1 MGKAEK
7 ILSVFFLFFL
17 LLLLFSF
24 PFSCGEEKK
33 RKREQTRIDDRI
45 LVDSSF
51 FVDQFG
57 FAYPQMVSFISPG
70 DYLDVRA
77 KLSCPSYPRNISVEI
92 FLSSDEVVSTE
103 EDFKA
108 EVTPYSF
115 YCQGELDVLMRV
127 YIPDDVPPAPLFLIS
142 VFSSD
147 KTKLVITKR
156 IFVQRKENV
165 YDLLSRRWKEL
176 PYMNLGNIRFVSSP
190 YYNVEEGKMEFFAVS
205 DDGKL
210 YSFDFIVSNLPDFL
224 KEARGYEQ
232 EATDYA
238 RETTLG
244 EEGSEPITTVQ
255 LWSLPEVLT
264 TYVPERGSYEEA
276 YLSKLGSETFLFLKS
291 SRAIDVFLEGTNGR
305 FLYAGETKPFSLDT
319 TFYYECNFCFV
330 ASGSYYFLPP
340 SCDFALRIDRW
351 RMVGD
356 PIIINTI
363 DFPEVCIS
371 AYLVGENQRKVVMVG
386 GNAIYVFPSVST
398 ESPELY
404 STYEIGYET
413 DYVIPGDKQEKI
425 YVIGFPSA
433 STYMKIKE
441 FDLNSFSFSSTFSL
455 PITFQFD
462 FYVPISLQHFI
473 FVSRKDDGRGAELTV
488 VSREGNKTYSGVV
501 DDGRKIYFFRRDE
514 KLFLLFQGGDSI
526 HGFVFEEGEKPE
538 KEFSGYF
545 SGTPVDTILSEKK
558 IFVISD
564 MGSRFIIFEYGSVP
578 SSGNLYFSSVKLERF
593 QYFFFPED
601 TFFVFFTD
609 DLGCWVERESC
620 EGSEY
625 IFLKSGEFLSE
636 ELIFK
641 HTSPVKQKLL
651 GIHFIKLDLPDYS
664 MQVPLVLIQDGNKI
678 RAFVR

>member
-7 ILSVFFLFFL
+7 ILSVFFLFLFL
-17 LLLLFSF
+17 LFLFSF
-24 PFSCGEEKK
+24 SFSCGEEKE

-51 FVDQFG
+51 FIDQFD
-57 FAYPQMVSFISPG
+57 FAYPQTVSFISPG

-77 KLSCPSYPRNISVEI
+77 KLFCPSYPRNISVEI
-92 FLSSDEVVSTE
+92 FLSSDEVVSAE

-108 EVTPYSF
+108 EITPSSF

-127 YIPDDVPPAPLFLIS
+127 YIPDDVPPEPLFLIS
-142 VFSSD
+142 VFMSD
-147 KTKLVITKR
+147 NTKLVITKKV
-156 IFVQRKENV
+156 FVQKRGNV
-165 YDLLSRRWKEL
+165 YDVLGRRWKEL
-176 PYMNLGNIRFVSSP
+176 PYLSLGNVRFVSSP
-190 YYNVEEGKMEFFAVS
+190 YYEEGKMKFFAVS

-224 KEARGYEQ
+224 REVRGYGQ

-238 RETTLG
+238 QETTLE

-255 LWSLPEVLT
+255 LWSSPEVLT
-264 TYVPERGSYEEA
+264 TYVPERDSYEEA
-276 YLSKLGSETFLFLKS
+276 YLSKLGDETFIFLKS
-291 SRAIDVFLEGTNGR
+291 SGAVDVFFEDTNGR

-340 SCDFALRIDRW
+340 SCDFALRIDTG
-351 RMVGD
+351 RMIEN
-356 PIIINTI
+356 PTFINTI

-371 AYLVGENQRKVVMVG
+371 AYLVGENQKRVVMVG
-386 GNAIYVFPSVST
+386 EKNIYVFPSIST
-398 ESPELY
+398 ETSDMY
-404 STYEIGYET
+404 SVYEIGYET
-413 DYVIPGDKQEKI
+413 DYVISDDKQGKI
-425 YVIGFPSA
+425 YIIGFPS
-433 STYMKIKE
+433 SGTSMKVKE
-441 FDLNSFSFSSTFSL
+441 FDLSSFSFSSTFSL

-488 VSREGNKTYSGVV
+488 VSRKGNKTYSGVI
-501 DDGRKIYFFRRDE
+501 DDGRKIYFFRRDK
-514 KLFLLFQGGDSI
+514 KLFLLFQGGNSVR
-526 HGFVFEEGEKPE
+526 GFVFGEGEKPE
-538 KEFSGYF
+538 KEFSAYF
-545 SGTPVDTILSEKK
+545 SGTPVDAILSEGK

-578 SSGNLYFSSVKLERF
+578 SSGNLYFNSVGLEMFR
-593 QYFFFPED
+593 YFFFPEG

-609 DLGCWVERESC
+609 DLGCWIERESC

-625 IFLKSGEFLSE
+625 MFLKSGEFSSE
-636 ELIFK
+636 ELIFR
-641 HTSPVKQKLL
+641 HTSPVRQKLL
-651 GIHFIKLDLPDYS
+651 GIQFITLELPDYS
-664 MQVPLVLIQDGNKI
+664 GQVPLLFIQDGDKI